1 MYERTPSR
9 EGTQRDIRSLQ
20 CIVKSPSRDATRFSR
35 SDPFVQEAMDAFQKA
50 VDLSEGENI
59 RAVYDLALMH
69 RALDEFDEALK
80 LLDTMPAGRA

>member
-1 MYERTPSR
+1 MTSDHFSALLNPLP
-9 EGTQRDIRSLQ
+9 GTQPD
-20 CIVKSPSRDATRFSR
+20 SPARIHSYK
-35 SDPFVQEAMDAFQKA
+35 AMDAFQKA

-69 RALDEFDEALK
+69 TALDEFDEALK